1 MVIARGFTR
10 SNLSFAVVMRLLCRA
25 PGNDNGPAFLLK
37 FPAMLLQQLIN
48 GLTLGGVYAII
59 ALGYTMVYGILELI
73 NFAHGEIYMLGAY
86 LGIIFLGIFT
96 SLGLTAANFPLA
108 LLLTVLMTVLFCSA
122 YGFTMEKVAYKPL
135 RNAPRLSPLISAIGV
150 SIFLQNYVML
160 TQGATDKVFPYR
172 YGETHIRFLSVDL
185 TALQAAIIITSAL
198 LMTGLHLFQK
208 TRMGK
213 AMRATAQDKTM
224 AALVGINVDTIISM
238 TFIIGAGL
246 AAVAG
251 IMVASYYGIV
261 NYSIGYMA
269 GIKAFTAAVLGGI
282 GSIPGAMLGG
292 ILLGLIE
299 SIGAAYISS
308 EYKDVYAFIVLLII
322 LLIRPS
328 GILGGYSEEK
338 V

>member
-1 MVIARGFTR
+1 MLNFH
-10 SNLSFAVVMRLLCRA
+10 
-25 PGNDNGPAFLLK
+25 
-37 FPAMLLQQLIN
+37 AMLLQQLIN
-48 GLTLGGVYAII
+48 GLTLGSVYAII

-73 NFAHGEIYMLGAY
+73 NFAHGELYMLGAY

-96 SLGLTAANFPLA
+96 AMGLTAANFPLA
-108 LLLTVLMTVLFCSA
+108 LILTVLITVFFCSA

-172 YGETHIRFLSVDL
+172 YGEAHVHFLNVEM
-185 TALQAAIIITSAL
+185 TYLQVMIIATSAL
-198 LMTGLHLFQK
+198 LMLALHLFRK

-224 AALVGINVDTIISM
+224 AALVGINVDGIISL
-238 TFIIGAGL
+238 TFVIGAGL
-246 AAVAG
+246 AAAAG

-261 NYSIGYMA
+261 NYFIGYVA

-299 SIGAAYISS
+299 SLGAAYISS
-308 EYKDVYAFIVLLII
+308 EYKDVYAFVMLLII

-328 GILGGYSEEK
+328 GILGRHTEEK